1 MKASAREVPGLE
13 PLPAERVELGDERR
27 ARPLAVASG
36 PGDFALVPV
45 FEARLVAREDQADTA
60 GEAAP
65 LALDD
70 VAEHFLG
77 APLAGRRMP
86 RQDVIGQRLELGANR
101 RGRALEQPG
110 DLARYQRSGVL
121 GHRRVSSR
129 AITTRWIW
137 FVPS

>member
-1 MKASAREVPGLE
+1 M
-13 PLPAERVELGDERR
+13 
-27 ARPLAVASG
+27 LAVAPR
-36 PGDFALVPV
+36 PGDLALIPG
-45 FEARLVAREDQADTA
+45 FETRLVAGEHETDPA

-65 LALDD
+65 LALDE

-86 RQDVIGQRLELGANR
+86 GENIVGERGELGANR
-101 RGRALEQPG
+101 RGRALEQPR
-110 DLARYQRSGVL
+110 DLARRERSRVL